1 MCHVWPKN
9 RSYILGLPS
18 AFAKER
24 RMNFQTRECKVTLLN
39 PWPRLLRC
47 WTFCSRVHIF
57 VCKFRHPYAGV
68 PCSMAWCMTCLGID
82 SIGQFV
88 LNKYHQIFFF
98 FLTVLC
104 YFWTVEAGWGKSPTK
119 QKEHGKMVLQCVALI
134 HLNDLMTSRGLQE
147 NTMHAGG
154 SKGHPLPVL
163 WNSKWIPGR
172 EHNARLL

>member
-1 MCHVWPKN
+1 MDRVHIVLILQRCFSGKCKISVRSMCHVWPKN

-68 PCSMAWCMTCLGID
+68 SCSMAWCITCLGID

-104 YFWTVEAGWGKSPTK
+104 YFWTVEAG
-119 QKEHGKMVLQCVALI
+119 
-134 HLNDLMTSRGLQE
+134 
-147 NTMHAGG
+147 
-154 SKGHPLPVL
+154 
-163 WNSKWIPGR
+163 
-172 EHNARLL
+172 